1 MTFKMSNEPQTIK
14 VYNLRSDT
22 NEFIGAGDAYIPP
35 HTGLPANCTD
45 ITPPDIPASHIAVFD
60 AETETWSLHED
71 HRGET
76 VYDTQ
81 TGNQVY
87 ISEAGPL
94 PENTTTQAP
103 ASPVDKFENGKWVAD
118 LNTALTQKHAE
129 INDWRNIQ
137 ENMNYVFRFNNHNWD
152 YGKTTQE
159 RLSLSVQMAKA
170 NKLPA
175 GFIWT
180 DADNNDVPMSAGE
193 LLNLSDAIDQA
204 MFTMGLQIHLRQRE
218 MKEEVD
224 KLTDAQAVLDY
235 VVGWPA
241 SPTPEATSDSH

>member
-1 MTFKMSNEPQTIK
+1 MAFKMSNEPQTIK
-14 VYNLRSDT
+14 TFNLRSDT

-45 ITPPDIPASHIAVFD
+45 IAPPDIPASHIAVFD

-103 ASPVDKFENGKWVAD
+103 TSPVDKFENGKWVAD

-180 DADNNDVPMSAGE
+180 DADNNDVPMPAGE

>member
-1 MTFKMSNEPQTIK
+1 MAFKMSNEPQTIK
-14 VYNLRSDT
+14 IFNLRSDT
-22 NEFIGAGDAYIPP
+22 NEFIGAGDAYIAP

-45 ITPPDIPASHIAVFD
+45 IVPPDIPASHIAVFD
-60 AETETWSLHED
+60 PETETWSLNED

-81 TGNQVY
+81 TGNPIY
-87 ISEAGPL
+87 ISEPGPL

-103 ASPVDKFENGKWVAD
+103 ASPIDKFENGKWVAD

-137 ENMNYVFRFNNHNWD
+137 ENMNYVFQFNNHNWD

-180 DADNNDVPMSAGE
+180 DADNNDVPMTAGE

-235 VVGWPA
+235 VVGW
-241 SPTPEATSDSH
+241 SV

>member
-1 MTFKMSNEPQTIK
+1 MAFQMSEQAQTIK

-45 ITPPDIPASHIAVFD
+45 IAPPDIPASHTAVFD
-60 AETETWSLHED
+60 SEKQTWSLFED

-76 VYDTQ
+76 VYDTT
-81 TGNQVY
+81 TGNPIY
-87 ISEAGPL
+87 ISEPGPL

-103 ASPVDKFENGKWVAD
+103 ASPIDKFENGQWVAD
-118 LNTALTQKHAE
+118 LNTARIQKHAD
-129 INDWRNIQ
+129 INNWRNTQ
-137 ENMNYVFRFNNHNWD
+137 ENANYTFTFNNHNWD
-152 YGKTTQE
+152 YGKATQE
-159 RLSLSVQMAKA
+159 RLSLSVQMAKQ
-170 NKLPA
+170 NKLPD

-180 DADNNDVPMSAGE
+180 DADNNDVPMTAGE

-204 MFTMGLQIHLRQRE
+204 MFTMGLKIHLRQRE

-224 KLTDAQAVLDY
+224 KLTDYKAIKDY
-235 VVGWPA
+235 AVGWP
-241 SPTPEATSDSH
+241 E

>member
-1 MTFKMSNEPQTIK
+1 MTFKMSDEAQTIK
-14 VYNLRSDT
+14 IFNLRSDT

-45 ITPPDIPASHIAVFD
+45 IAPPDIPASHIAVFD
-60 AETETWSLHED
+60 AETETWSLFED

-76 VYDTQ
+76 VYDTT
-81 TGNQVY
+81 TGSQVY

-103 ASPVDKFENGKWVAD
+103 ASPVDKFENGQWVAD
-118 LNTALTQKHAE
+118 LATALSQKHAE
-129 INDWRNIQ
+129 INDWRNQQ
-137 ENMNYVFRFNNHNWD
+137 ENANYVFQFNNHNWD

-180 DADNNDVPMSAGE
+180 DADNNDVPMTAGE

-218 MKEEVD
+218 MKEEIE

-235 VVGWPA
+235 VVGWP
-241 SPTPEATSDSH
+241 T

>member
-1 MTFKMSNEPQTIK
+1 MSDTPQTIK
-14 VYNLRSDT
+14 IFNLRSDT

-45 ITPPDIPASHIAVFD
+45 IAPPDIPASHTAVFD
-60 AETETWSLHED
+60 SEKQTWSLYED

-76 VYDTQ
+76 VYDTT
-81 TGNQVY
+81 TGNPIY
-87 ISEAGPL
+87 ISEPGPL

-103 ASPVDKFENGKWVAD
+103 SSSIDKFENGQWVAD
-118 LNTALTQKHAE
+118 LSTALIQKHAD
-129 INDWRNIQ
+129 INNWRNIQ

-152 YGKTTQE
+152 YGKVTQE

-180 DADNNDVPMSAGE
+180 DADNNDVPMTANE

-204 MFTMGLQIHLRQRE
+204 MFTKGLQIHMRQRE

-224 KLTDAQAVLDY
+224 KLTDAKAVLDY
-235 VVGWPA
+235 PVG
-241 SPTPEATSDSH
+241 

>member
-1 MTFKMSNEPQTIK
+1 MAFKMSDTPQTIK
-14 VYNLRSDT
+14 IYNLRSDT

-45 ITPPDIPASHIAVFD
+45 IAPPDIPASHIAVFD
-60 AETETWSLHED
+60 TETQTWSLHED

-76 VYDTQ
+76 VYDTI
-81 TGNQVY
+81 TGNQVC
-87 ISEAGPL
+87 IFEAGPL

-103 ASPVDKFENGKWVAD
+103 TSSVDKFENGKWVAD
-118 LNTALTQKHAE
+118 LNTALTRKHAE

-137 ENMNYVFRFNNHNWD
+137 ENMNYVFRFNDRNWD
-152 YGKTTQE
+152 YGKATQE

-180 DADNNDVPMSAGE
+180 DADNNDVPMTAGE
-193 LLNLSDAIDQA
+193 LLALSDAIDQA
-204 MFTMGLQIHLRQRE
+204 MFTKGLQIHLRQRQ
-218 MKEEVD
+218 MKEAVD
-224 KLTDAQAVLDY
+224 KLTDARSVLDY
-235 VVGWPA
+235 VVGWP
-241 SPTPEATSDSH
+241 SDDSAK